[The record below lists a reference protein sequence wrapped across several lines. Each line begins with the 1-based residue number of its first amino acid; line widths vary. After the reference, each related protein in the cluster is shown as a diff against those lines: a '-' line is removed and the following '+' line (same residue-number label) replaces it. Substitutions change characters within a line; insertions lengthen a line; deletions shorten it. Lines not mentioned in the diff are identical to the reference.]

1 MTPISATT
9 PTGATTSAP
18 AKAESGTSGL
28 AGDFETFLTL
38 LTTQMRNQD
47 PLQPMESTEFIGQLA
62 TFSGVEQQVRSNERL
77 DGILSALGGETSA
90 GLAAWIG
97 REVRAPAAAEY
108 SGDPVKVGFTATDGA
123 DKTVLVVTNAFGSV
137 VARRAVEGGA
147 TEATWDGTD
156 DLGSAAAHGDYSF
169 TVESYDGDTLLG
181 TQTGNVY
188 TTVTEVRLA
197 DGTPTLIVADGSVVA
212 LDAVTALR

>member
-1 MTPISATT
+1 MTPISPTTRTPPAPPRRDRPRQDRNATD
-9 PTGATTSAP
+9 G
-18 AKAESGTSGL
+18 SGL

-108 SGDPVKVGFTATDGA
+108 SGDPVKVGFTAADGA

-169 TVESYDGDTLLG
+169 TVESYEGDTLLG
-181 TQTGNVY
+181 TQTG
-188 TTVTEVRLA
+188 TSTRPSPKCA
-197 DGTPTLIVADGSVVA
+197 SPTAP
-212 LDAVTALR
+212 RP